1 MYCHTAYN
9 NQLSFLGTESNKEQ
23 FLKYARDGKAIY
35 TQGVSNSD
43 GFNHCQFYYSL
54 LYQLIH
60 CTITERS
67 KWCPQ
72 FEIGLQIIR
81 KGNYLS

>member
-43 GFNHCQFYYSL
+43 GFNHC
-54 LYQLIH
+54 
-60 CTITERS
+60 
-67 KWCPQ
+67 
-72 FEIGLQIIR
+72 
-81 KGNYLS
+81 